1 MKKIDKI
8 SKMILDK
15 INNEPYISLENY
27 ALYVLLNKLKKSDLL
42 DEERIL
48 IVNGFLA
55 DLLEF
60 DNETDEPIGNTLE
73 IEDLIDFMLSN
84 GRW

>member
-15 INNEPYISLENY
+15 INNEPYVSLENY